1 MQANPPPEM
10 DADMLENHVHGSCLA
25 VRRAYW
31 MAPEYPGRQHGGII
45 TQSCLT
51 KVILLGQSL
60 VFVGGCGRS
69 MSDRTSTGLTREY
82 LSVRSTMAHE
92 YRTRGTEVTRECM
105 SA

>member
-1 MQANPPPEM
+1 MA
-10 DADMLENHVHGSCLA
+10 A
-25 VRRAYW
+25 VWLFGEPIGWPRSIR
-31 MAPEYPGRQHGGII
+31 GRQHGGII